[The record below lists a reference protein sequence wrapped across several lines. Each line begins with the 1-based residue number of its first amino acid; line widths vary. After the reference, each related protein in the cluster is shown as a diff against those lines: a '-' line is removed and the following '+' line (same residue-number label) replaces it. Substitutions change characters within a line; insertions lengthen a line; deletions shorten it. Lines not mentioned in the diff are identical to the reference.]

1 MTGAATQPRLGKK
14 KLELIGLLTLTKVLI
29 CDLKNNN
36 NNQRKWVL
44 ANLLHLKGNH
54 LWAFK
59 N

>member
-54 LWAFK
+54 LWAF
-59 N
+59 